1 MKKQLKKTLAL
12 VLSLVFMLSCF
23 TLAANAA
30 TAKNVKQYGVEGGY
44 VAFGDSI
51 GRGCGSEGFY
61 LDENGKSLPE
71 GQEPVGQY
79 DIYRMRNVKGAYP
92 TLISEAIGCQAPFYM
107 ADEGATFWPVCYPG
121 MTTAIALDLMG
132 VDDDG
137 FSDKDLDY
145 PYYKDVLEFFGMESS
160 FDGARESDTYAKV
173 AAERGGCGKAGT
185 VKEVVQKASLITVE
199 LGMCDIFY
207 RTYRI
212 ASHGGL
218 LAEGAQLDLSSPES
232 IKNTIELAV
241 KQMYFGFD
249 YWKKYYPVLIKTLRE
264 WNPDA
269 TIVMV
274 GSFNV
279 VNQLRITDDDTIPL
293 GSIISAITES
303 MNCCYE
309 KWDKEFGDK
318 VKFADIRN
326 TEPYATENDWALLG
340 DFKDNA
346 FVGTHPSQQGHD
358 YIARQILGTL
368 EERDVTKDIKVDLAR
383 FDKVDYVIL
392 DGKKVSN
399 YSMDGFV
406 LTIPNAGKYHQ
417 SLAIGVKG
425 EDGKIAVQTYTLS
438 YSDDTGYTAKR
449 IYGNNDAVGTAVKTG
464 TSLFKLFKML
474 FEKLADLIKGLFNK

>member
-1 MKKQLKKTLAL
+1 MKKLRNTLAL
-12 VLSLVFMLSCF
+12 LLSLLMLLSVV
-23 TLAANAA
+23 AVPASAA
-30 TAKNVKQYGVEGGY
+30 TIKNVKQYGAQGGY

-61 LDENGKSLPE
+61 LDGDGNPLPE
-71 GQEPVGQY
+71 GQEPGGQY
-79 DIYRMRNVKGAYP
+79 DIYSMRNVKGAYP
-92 TLISEAIGCQAPFYM
+92 TLISEAIGCEAPYAM

-121 MTTAIALDLMG
+121 MTTAVALDLMG
-132 VDDDG
+132 IDDDG
-137 FSDKDLDY
+137 FSDTKLDY
-145 PYYKDVLEFFGMESS
+145 PYYKDVLEFFGMEES
-160 FDGARESDTYAKV
+160 FNGARESDTYANV

-241 KQMYFGFD
+241 KEMYFGFD
-249 YWKKYYPVLIKTLRE
+249 YWKTYYPVLIKTLQE

-279 VNQLRITDDDTIPL
+279 VNQLRITDDDAIPL

-303 MNCCYE
+303 MNKYYE
-309 KWDKEFGDK
+309 KWVKEFGGN

-326 TEPYATENDWALLG
+326 TEPYATENDWSLLG
-340 DFKDNA
+340 EFKDNA

-368 EERDVTKDIKVDLAR
+368 ETRDVTKDIVIDLAR
-383 FDKVDYVIL
+383 FDKVDYVLL
-392 DGKKVSN
+392 DGRYVKN
-399 YSMDGFV
+399 YSMDGYV
-406 LTIPNAGKYHQ
+406 LTIPNSSKLHE
-417 SLAIGVKG
+417 SLAIGIKG
-425 EDGKIAVQTYTLS
+425 EDGKIAIQTYTLS
-438 YSDDTGYTAKR
+438 YDKDSGYTAKR
-449 IYGNNDAVGTAVKTG
+449 IYGNNDAVGTVEKTG
-464 TSLFKLFKML
+464 TSLLKILKML
-474 FEKLADLIKGLFNK
+474 FEKIADLFKGLFKS